1 VFFDLA
7 WYISVDLSY
16 VSMQKY
22 SATGIS
28 FPNEILR
35 QIDAKRG
42 DVSRSRYMLRLLEK
56 VLQTD
61 STSGERANQSAESPD
76 GFDSNG

>member
-1 VFFDLA
+1 
-7 WYISVDLSY
+7 
-16 VSMQKY
+16 MQKY

-28 FPNEILR
+28 FPNEILQ

-61 STSGERANQSAESPD
+61 STSGERANQSTESP
-76 GFDSNG
+76 NGSESKWLNK

>member
-1 VFFDLA
+1 
-7 WYISVDLSY
+7 
-16 VSMQKY
+16 MQKY
-22 SATGIS
+22 SQVGIS
-28 FPNEILR
+28 FPKDILSKM
-35 QIDAKRG
+35 DAKRG

>member
-1 VFFDLA
+1 
-7 WYISVDLSY
+7 
-16 VSMQKY
+16 MQKY
-22 SATGIS
+22 SQVGIS
-28 FPNEILR
+28 FPKDILSKM
-35 QIDAKRG
+35 DAKCG

-61 STSGERANQSAESPD
+61 STSGERANQSAESPN